1 LLTVTDLRKRFG
13 GLWAVDGVSLALAGG
28 EILGL
33 IGPNGSG
40 KTTLLNLL
48 NGVHRPDGGAILL
61 DQVPVAGRSPD
72 RMARLGV
79 TRTFQAPRIFET
91 LTVGENMLLP
101 TLPRGDPR
109 APAEVRARALLDEV
123 SLGGMWSRVASELS
137 GGQQKLLEFA
147 RSRISKASLVL
158 MDEPFAGVHPEIVSV
173 MVTQMRAMAADG
185 AAILVVSHEIPTLM
199 HLVDRVICM
208 SDGRVIAEGDPAAV
222 QDDDQVIEAYLGKPR
237 RQAES

>member
-13 GLWAVDGVSLALAGG
+13 GVWAVDGVSLALAGG

-72 RMARLGV
+72 RMARVGV
-79 TRTFQAPRIFET
+79 TRTFQAPRVFET

-101 TLPRGDPR
+101 TLPRGDAR
-109 APAEVRARALLDEV
+109 APAEARARELLDQV
-123 SLGGMWSRVASELS
+123 SLGGMWSMVASELS

-147 RSRISKASLVL
+147 RSRISKANLVL
-158 MDEPFAGVHPEIVSV
+158 MDEPFAGVHPEVVSV
-173 MVTQMRAMAADG
+173 MVKQMRAMAADG

-199 HLVDRVICM
+199 HLVDRVLCM
-208 SDGRVIAEGDPAAV
+208 SDGRVIAEGDPASV
-222 QDDDQVIEAYLGKPR
+222 QDDDRVIEAYLGKRR